1 MWIFSAIANA
11 VGRNFIGSPNYLYDL
26 IFNRAKADGGVTEAQ
41 QCTIDQISYIDKV
54 GLISQASLLLTPTSY
69 KEGKL
74 YADLP
79 INGNGDFTAT
89 RATTATRVNAA
100 GLVDLVPYNLLT
112 YSEMFSDASW
122 LKSETATS
130 ANVTTAP
137 NGNAALGRCGGVCS
151 QRVLRA
157 S

>member
-26 IFNRAKADGGVTEAQ
+26 IFNRAKAEGGVTEAQ
-41 QCTIDQISYIDKV
+41 QCTIDQISYIEKT
-54 GLISQASLLLTPTSY
+54 GLLSQASLLVTPTSY

-100 GLVDLVPYNLLT
+100 GLVDLVPYNT
-112 YSEMFSDASW
+112 FNYSQEFTQALWTKTAINIAKRLFSSFFHHGYF
-122 LKSETATS
+122 S
-130 ANVTTAP
+130 
-137 NGNAALGRCGGVCS
+137 
-151 QRVLRA
+151 
-157 S
+157 